1 MIVID
6 ASVLAN
12 VVGDDSPVGDA
23 ARNRLAVAVHVAAPE
38 LVDVET
44 VAVLRKRWIAGTMP
58 DRRFK
63 SAVEDLVA
71 LPIIRYPTGPL
82 LLRAYKLRANITP
95 YDATYVA
102 LAEGLSC
109 TLLTADKRL
118 ARSPNITCQVDIFTA

>member
-6 ASVLAN
+6 ASILAN

-23 ARNRLAVAVHVAAPE
+23 ARNRVAVAVHVAAPD

-82 LLRAYKLRANITP
+82 LLRAYELRANIAP
-95 YDATYVA
+95 YDAPYVA

-109 TLLTADKRL
+109 TLLTANKRL
-118 ARSPNITCQVDIFTA
+118 ARSPNITCQVDILTA